1 MTTTIDSHCPTCWAE
16 PGDPCQTAAGKPAR
30 RLHTRRIAQAAGDP
44 DRQADVA
51 PVPVPAVEPTRIAY
65 TIHYRCGCQ
74 GEGECPDTPFETLTV
89 KTADDGSRYK
99 NAYRRCDACIDAAKH
114 PIDCGCPDCATAN
127 APADR
132 MSDIPEHMV
141 AAVYGAHDPL
151 PRETHPA
158 CDGQDDC
165 ECPACMGEPLPASP
179 APAVDDAAAVIDI
192 AVRGNAIVR
201 EQQRSSASRRKADEA
216 AAFTLHG
223 FRAYPRDLAQGLW
236 QVEAD
241 AYAQRLWKAATGDMW
256 ENCDYGPGISA
267 EQLRSQIED
276 VAAASPAVTV
286 PSGDGTVVIASPR
299 TGEIYRQL
307 SAVEVLEENR
317 LEAATQAKWEEAALA
332 KARRETA
339 IAEGQAKRRENA
351 RIAELEQEKLRAE
364 TAALR
369 ESNEVRWA
377 KQKREFQAADR
388 RRLRALHQTQDAEG
402 IQRTNLDGL
411 LLCDSCQRR
420 YHEPGFDFCYSCK
433 RGSGRDDHR
442 TRMASGEVAAR
453 QSARQRVRDAFIA
466 PEREAAQQ
474 QRQAVNG
481 ELNALLEQCGLPM
494 WSGEGFQKYAQG
506 ARDRARFRQ
515 PLREADIPAVQR
527 LLTDAEAL
535 SPAAHAKIASH
546 LDMIRRALEITPRPE
561 AVSAA

>member
-1 MTTTIDSHCPTCWAE
+1 MMTETISSACPTCGA
-16 PGDPCQTAAGKPAR
+16 DDAAPCLTASGKPAR
-30 RLHTRRIAQAAGDP
+30 QPHTRRPSPIAKH
-44 DRQADVA
+44 
-51 PVPVPAVEPTRIAY
+51 EPTPIIPSLI
-65 TIHYRCGCQ
+65 TIRDTYRCGHHEDSARPGWAATDARLTPDSDGVYHQTIDYLDCAACV
-74 GEGECPDTPFETLTV
+74 GKHSPDCDCAECHDWDTPRL
-89 KTADDGSRYK
+89 
-99 NAYRRCDACIDAAKH
+99 
-114 PIDCGCPDCATAN
+114 
-127 APADR
+127 
-132 MSDIPEHMV
+132 SDIPEHMV
-141 AAVYGAHDPL
+141 AAAYGAHDPL
-151 PRETHPA
+151 PSESHPA

-165 ECPACMGEPLPASP
+165 ECPACMGEPLTARPAS
-179 APAVDDAAAVIDI
+179 DEAAAVIDI
-192 AVRGNAIVR
+192 AVRANAIAR
-201 EQQRSSASRRKADEA
+201 EQQRQANSRRKADEA

-256 ENCDYGPGISA
+256 EHCDYGPGISA
-267 EQLRSQIED
+267 EQLRAQIED
-276 VAAASPAVTV
+276 VAAASPAVKV
-286 PSGDGTVVIASPR
+286 PSPDGTAVIASPR
-299 TGEIYRQL
+299 TGEIYREL
-307 SAVEVLEENR
+307 SATEVLEEGR
-317 LEAATQAKWEEAALA
+317 LEAAAQASWEQAALV
-332 KARRETA
+332 KAQRETA

-351 RIAELEQEKLRAE
+351 RLAELEQEKLRAE
-364 TAALR
+364 AAALR
-369 ESNEVRWA
+369 ESNEVRWQR
-377 KQKREFQAADR
+377 QKREWQAEER
-388 RRLRALHQTQDAEG
+388 RRLRALHQSQDAEG

-420 YHEPGFDFCYSCK
+420 YHEPGYDFCYSCK
-433 RGSGRDDHR
+433 RGSGRDEHR
-442 TRMASGEVAAR
+442 ARVASGEVAAR
-453 QSARQRVRDAFIA
+453 QSARQRVRDALIA

-481 ELNALLEQCGLPM
+481 ELNALLEQCGLPI
-494 WSGEGFQKYAQG
+494 WSGEGFQKYAQS